1 MSTTKT
7 VEEAALR
14 DAIVRA
20 ISVAG
25 LTAQHTFLSFAGI
38 LPLNLP
44 DGTRIVVLPDIH
56 APAHNKRLMWAIKR
70 FLAWYKPHILI
81 SIGDLADIFA
91 LSRHPKGLRVPTNPQ
106 GEFEITRRLWDEL
119 VEISQCVWSFV
130 ILGNHEDRVYRFLQD
145 MAPQLGG
152 IVDPHTRE
160 PFSFHAALGYTA
172 NDNIT
177 FLYGTEERGGYE
189 GGLLLNNDL
198 GLHHGIIV
206 RPKPGASPLA
216 DMDRWMWSILHG
228 HTHRMGLVARDVG
241 VNDSKSMIA
250 GVLRGFELGMLVDPD
265 HVYMAYAKTMF
276 PNWHPG
282 FGVFRVHNGVVHTA
296 AVPIQ
301 PLKGTDGLT
310 RLGFT
315 YGGKLFTESDR

>member
-1 MSTTKT
+1 MKNIES
-7 VEEAALR
+7 AAVR

-20 ISVAG
+20 ITVAG
-25 LTAQHTFLSFAGI
+25 LSPSHSFLTFAGI

-56 APAHNKRLMWAIKR
+56 APAHNKRLIWAVKK
-70 FLAWYKPHILI
+70 FLAKYQPHILI

-91 LSRHPKGLRVPTNPQ
+91 LSRHPKGLRTITNPQ
-106 GEFEITRRLWDEL
+106 QEFEITRRLWDEL
-119 VEISQCVWSFV
+119 VEVSGCVWSFI

-160 PFSFHAALGYTA
+160 PFSFHAALGYTSK
-172 NDNIT
+172 DNIT

-198 GLHHGIIV
+198 GMHHGILV
-206 RPKPGASPLA
+206 RPKAGASPLA
-216 DMDRWMWSILHG
+216 DMDRWMWSIMHG
-228 HTHRMGLVARDVG
+228 HTHRMGLVARDITRSEDMV
-241 VNDSKSMIA
+241 A
-250 GVLRGFELGMLVDPD
+250 GVMRGFELGMLVDPN
-265 HVYMAYAKTMF
+265 HAYMAYAKQMF

-282 FGVFRVHNGVVHTA
+282 FGVLRVHNGVVHMA
-296 AVPIQ
+296 PVPIL
-301 PLKGTDGLT
+301 PIEDANGRT
-310 RLGFT
+310 
-315 YGGKLFTESDR
+315 KLAFKYNDETFEESDR